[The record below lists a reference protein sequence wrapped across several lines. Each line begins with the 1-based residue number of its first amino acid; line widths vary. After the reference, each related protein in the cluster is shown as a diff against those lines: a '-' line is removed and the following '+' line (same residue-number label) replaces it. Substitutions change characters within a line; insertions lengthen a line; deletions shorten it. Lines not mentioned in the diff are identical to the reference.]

1 MKDNISD
8 MLTRITNGQK
18 ANLLEIT
25 LFWPTPN
32 YCINILKLLQE
43 EGFIRGFKKIILNK
57 KQSILVLLK
66 YTSSQRPIVKRI
78 DRLSVPGKRM
88 FCKSKSLWKINNG
101 KGILIVSTS
110 QGFIT
115 DNTARFLN
123 LGGEIICC
131 VE

>member
-1 MKDNISD
+1 
-8 MLTRITNGQK
+8 
-18 ANLLEIT
+18 
-25 LFWPTPN
+25 
-32 YCINILKLLQE
+32 
-43 EGFIRGFKKIILNK
+43 
-57 KQSILVLLK
+57 
-66 YTSSQRPIVKRI
+66 
-78 DRLSVPGKRM
+78 M

-115 DNTARFLN
+115 DSTARFLN